1 MKNLKVEVASKTLN
15 DKNKELFMTT
25 LVNKQVIESSSL
37 FLDLSESLLK
47 KFDLYFSNTNLNEKQ
62 QKELMK
68 LFYEVY
74 SEGYVNCIAEN

>member
-1 MKNLKVEVASKTLN
+1 
-15 DKNKELFMTT
+15 MTT
-25 LVNKQVIESSSL
+25 LTNKNVLESSSL
-37 FLDLSESLLK
+37 FLDLSENLLK
-47 KFDLYFSNTNLNEKQ
+47 KLDLYFSNTNLNEKQ